1 MQILCRF
8 LRVRKSPQN
17 TANHGILGGKKCKRE
32 CFSSATARVKTTV
45 MYNALW
51 GSVGQISA
59 LCELLLCQNTTVG
72 LRMTKEKIVSVKVA
86 CSRVVTL
93 KTIANSYR

>member
-1 MQILCRF
+1 
-8 LRVRKSPQN
+8 
-17 TANHGILGGKKCKRE
+17 
-32 CFSSATARVKTTV
+32 